1 MGREVAIDQH
11 LKIELPLHFVQR
23 SAKRGNGAGHRQ
35 HRGPEDVELVDL
47 FHVSHANRPTAAA
60 FELHFQNSALV
71 TVELFGIVEPS
82 RARLAQDHS
91 GSHHW
96 SRQRATPSLVHAD
109 CHTPFMLLR
118 DSINCAQFMDAMF
131 KKPALTVLLPVV
143 ALAASCGIS
152 PGGESP
158 AEAQS
163 TDALATDAPAT
174 DARAAQVALATAL
187 AIKDL
192 ARFNE
197 PWAMAFIPGTPFVLV
212 TEKSG
217 RLKLWREGADPV
229 EVSGAPAVD
238 YGGQGGLGDVAVS
251 PRFAEDRM
259 VYLSWVEAGPADTR
273 GAVVGRA
280 RLVWDGTP
288 RLEGLTVI
296 WRQNPKVTGRGHYSH
311 RLAFSPDG
319 QFLFVASGDRQKKTP
334 SQDLTGNLG
343 KILRLLP
350 DGRPAPG
357 NPFTDKGGVTAEIWS
372 LGHRNALGLQF
383 DAAGKLWTL
392 EHGPAGGDELNLVE
406 PGRNYGWPVVSN
418 GDNYDGSRIPRHST
432 RPEFAQPAISW
443 SPVIA
448 PGDFAFYTGRLFK
461 DWQGQAIIAGM
472 GFPGLVRV
480 AIDGTTAREVERIDL
495 GHRIREVRV
504 GPDGAVLVLEDGP
517 DGRLRRITP
526 R

>member
-1 MGREVAIDQH
+1 
-11 LKIELPLHFVQR
+11 
-23 SAKRGNGAGHRQ
+23 
-35 HRGPEDVELVDL
+35 
-47 FHVSHANRPTAAA
+47 
-60 FELHFQNSALV
+60 
-71 TVELFGIVEPS
+71 
-82 RARLAQDHS
+82 
-91 GSHHW
+91 
-96 SRQRATPSLVHAD
+96 
-109 CHTPFMLLR
+109 
-118 DSINCAQFMDAMF
+118 MDAMF
-131 KKPALTVLLPVV
+131 GKPALTALLPVV

-163 TDALATDAPAT
+163 TDARPAEVATP
-174 DARAAQVALATAL
+174 TAL
-187 AIKDL
+187 AITDL

-217 RLKLWREGADPV
+217 HLKLWQKGAEPI
-229 EVSGAPAVD
+229 EVDEVPAVD

-251 PRFAEDRM
+251 PHFAEDGM
-259 VYLSWVEAGPADTR
+259 IYLSWAEAGPADTDTR

-280 RLVWDGTP
+280 RLVLEGTP

-296 WRQNPKVTGRGHYSH
+296 WRQTPKVSGRGHYSH

-334 SQDLTGNLG
+334 AQDLSSNLG

-357 NPFTDKGGVTAEIWS
+357 NPFADKGGVAAEIWS
-372 LGHRNALGLQF
+372 LGHRNVLGLQF
-383 DAAGKLWTL
+383 DATGKLWAL
-392 EHGPAGGDELNLVE
+392 EHGPAGGDELNLLE
-406 PGRNYGWPVVSN
+406 PGKNYGWPLVSN
-418 GDNYDGSRIPRHST
+418 GDNYDGSPIPRHST
-432 RPEFAQPAISW
+432 RPDFAKPALSW

-448 PGDFAFYTGRLFK
+448 PGDFAFYTGTLFNN
-461 DWQGQAIIAGM
+461 WQGQAIIAGM

-480 AIDGTTAREVERIDL
+480 TFDGTTAREMERIDL
-495 GHRIREVRV
+495 GHRVREVRI
-504 GPDGAVLVLEDGP
+504 GPDGALWVLEDGP